1 MILCVSQDI
10 TWRIILRPMLD
21 LALLRVVDHAI
32 DPKSVIRAGV
42 GTISND
48 RH

>member
-32 DPKSVIRAGV
+32 DSSRGCKGIRF
-42 GTISND
+42 
-48 RH
+48 RPP